1 MWNRLYHV
9 VPLVNLV
16 VASTALCFQIRVLYP
31 RHDPPGTQTEFAHKE
46 NVLTENNQQIAHPN
60 SEITKETAT

>member
-1 MWNRLYHV
+1 MWNRLYRV

-31 RHDPPGTQTEFAHKE
+31 RHDE
-46 NVLTENNQQIAHPN
+46 QQVPTGRQIKRLEAGGALP
-60 SEITKETAT
+60 K